1 MMSQVNEEL
10 PTVVPEV
17 EEQLS
22 LKIGFKRVL
31 AAGALL
37 VLCGVAMMTAP
48 GSFSSSASVT
58 DLKKVD
64 IEKAKNA
71 NMFFFT
77 KVDQKAFD
85 AMDTNHDKKISIDEY
100 NNVKKYA
107 KDATAK
113 RVVSSI
119 PFEDMDMNGDEEI
132 DFQEFQTYI
141 EASKD
146 STLLDLVRGDTE
158 KPTSEQLEKITKKY
172 NL

>member
-1 MMSQVNEEL
+1 
-10 PTVVPEV
+10 
-17 EEQLS
+17 
-22 LKIGFKRVL
+22 
-31 AAGALL
+31 
-37 VLCGVAMMTAP
+37 
-48 GSFSSSASVT
+48 
-58 DLKKVD
+58 
-64 IEKAKNA
+64 
-71 NMFFFT
+71 
-77 KVDQKAFD
+77 
-85 AMDTNHDKKISIDEY
+85 MDTNHDKKISIDEY

-113 RVVSSI
+113 RCRARF